1 MSSPDED
8 MIKGFLMAL
17 ESTMDAC
24 DRVSTV
30 AGQLLASQRDN
41 KPVAPSV
48 LNYYTE
54 QLEEFANQR
63 ARARDTIA
71 KMWTLVEEDVV

>member
-1 MSSPDED
+1 MASPDDD

-41 KPVAPSV
+41 KPLAPSV

-54 QLEEFANQR
+54 QLEIFGQQR
-63 ARARDTIA
+63 AHMRTVIA
-71 KMWTLVEEDVV
+71 KWWTLMEERH

>member
-1 MSSPDED
+1 
-8 MIKGFLMAL
+8 MAL

-30 AGQLLASQRDN
+30 AGQAVEAQRTG
-41 KPVAPSV
+41 KPLAPSV

-54 QLEEFANQR
+54 QLEQFAQQR
-63 ARARDTIA
+63 AHMRIVIA
-71 KMWTLVEEDVV
+71 KWWDLIDPEA